1 MELHREHVKHGRYF
15 LDEIPAYATSWQET
29 AVKDLLAEAGV
40 VTATR
45 DQCRYGCTAED
56 GLPVKKP
63 TTFMANAPEL
73 AKELRARCGCR
84 G

>member
-29 AVKDLLAEAGV
+29 AVKDLAGV
-40 VTATR
+40 VTATC
-45 DQCRYGCTAED
+45 DQFRHECTAED

-63 TTFMANAPEL
+63 TTLMTSQVRGPRRRMP
-73 AKELRARCGCR
+73 RA
-84 G
+84 